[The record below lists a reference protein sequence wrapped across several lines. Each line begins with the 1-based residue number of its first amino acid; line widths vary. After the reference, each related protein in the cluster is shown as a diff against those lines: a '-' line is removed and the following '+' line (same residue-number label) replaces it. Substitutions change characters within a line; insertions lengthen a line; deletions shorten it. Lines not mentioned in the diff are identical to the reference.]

1 MEFTRA
7 WIQKSPHKTH
17 TMKKSIILCCFLLA
31 GTVAFAQD
39 ALTPKNSTLS
49 IGPSFGYGH
58 SYITPYHCE
67 FDPTWSAG
75 LFVVYSPYEHFG
87 FGGDVRYSSEG
98 SRTKIEGGTR
108 TTIANY
114 IRVPVKAMFFF
125 RGVEDDF
132 RPKVTL
138 GPSFGFLVSESDPY
152 DSKVWP
158 FDAGVNASLGFNYR
172 LKRAI
177 WLNVDA
183 NFYQGLMDVRKNSG
197 VQERN
202 GNIGL
207 NLGIAFGL

>member
-1 MEFTRA
+1 
-7 WIQKSPHKTH
+7 
-17 TMKKSIILCCFLLA
+17 MKKSILVLCFLVVGA
-31 GTVAFAQD
+31 YAFSQD
-39 ALTPKNSTLS
+39 VITPKTSTFS

-75 LFVVYSPYEHFG
+75 IIAVYSPYEHFG

-114 IRVPVKAMFFF
+114 IRVPLKAMVFF
-125 RGVEDDF
+125 RGMEADF
-132 RPKVTL
+132 RPKFTI

-152 DSKVWP
+152 GAKVWP
-158 FDAGVNASLGFNYR
+158 FDSGINASLGFNYR
-172 LKRAI
+172 LSHAL
-177 WLNVDA
+177 WLNTDI

-197 VQERN
+197 VLERN

-207 NLGIAFGL
+207 NLGLAFGL